1 MEMTFLPHLPFRLGD
16 VGIVAERV
24 AGLDNECIDTIC
36 YERFGEVVPP
46 QNVLLQWWSFGG
58 LQKLKSSGHIRIH

>member
-24 AGLDNECIDTIC
+24 AGLDNECIDTLC

-46 QNVLLQWWSFGG
+46 QNVLL
-58 LQKLKSSGHIRIH
+58 